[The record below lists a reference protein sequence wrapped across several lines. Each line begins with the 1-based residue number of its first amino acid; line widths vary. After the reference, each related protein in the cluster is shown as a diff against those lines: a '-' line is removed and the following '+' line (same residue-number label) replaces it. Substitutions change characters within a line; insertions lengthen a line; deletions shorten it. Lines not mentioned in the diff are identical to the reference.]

1 MGNNMINCISIGF
14 FLLILLIA
22 LVYRMKSCDTSCCN
36 SEQYSISQQDKEFLG
51 KEVYQNVP
59 LINYNYLVNYPDG
72 PYSWGEWSW
81 GSYKNNCKGDCD
93 YAVFDKSPDKDIQ
106 MSNQS
111 PSIQV
116 NRNINNI

>member
-1 MGNNMINCISIGF
+1 M
-14 FLLILLIA
+14 
-22 LVYRMKSCDTSCCN
+22 T
-36 SEQYSISQQDKEFLG
+36 QQDREFLG

-81 GSYKNNCKGDCD
+81 GSYKNNCKGDCN
-93 YAVFDKSPDKDIQ
+93 YAVFDTSTGKNDLNMNVQ
-106 MSNQS
+106 MNKS